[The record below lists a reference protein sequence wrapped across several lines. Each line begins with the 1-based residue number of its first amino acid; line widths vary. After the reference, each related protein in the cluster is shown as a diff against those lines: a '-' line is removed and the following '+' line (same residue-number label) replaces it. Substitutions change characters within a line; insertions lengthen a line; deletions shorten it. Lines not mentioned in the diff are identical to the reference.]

1 LKKHFF
7 YICACLLVLVAA
19 AQQVGKHIV
28 KGNELFQE
36 GQYAEAEA
44 AYRQALAADINNVK
58 AQYNLAA
65 SLVKQDK
72 LTDAQN
78 IYARLVEQEDEAIRA
93 ASFYNQA
100 VIYTNQKK
108 LEESIAS
115 YKNALKIDPSDSEA
129 RENLQKAL
137 QELKKQQKS
146 SENQQD
152 RKQQQKPQSKM
163 SQKEAERKLKLLE
176 EKEKAAQERLQK
188 QKERGGSS
196 LPKDW

>member
-1 LKKHFF
+1 ME
-7 YICACLLVLVAA
+7 
-19 AQQVGKHIV
+19 KHISR
-28 KGNELFQE
+28 GNDYFKEEL
-36 GQYAEAEA
+36 YVEAEA
-44 AYRQALAADINNVK
+44 SFRQALEADNNNVK

-65 SLVKQDK
+65 SLVKQGK
-72 LTDAQN
+72 LTDAEN
-78 IYARLVEQEDEAIRA
+78 IYNRLVEHEDDAIRS
-93 ASFYNQA
+93 ASFYNQG
-100 VIYTNQKK
+100 VVLTNQKK

-115 YKNALKIDPSDSEA
+115 YKNALKINPSDSEA

-137 QELKKQQKS
+137 QELKKQKS
-146 SENQQD
+146 SSSQQED
-152 RKQQQKPQSKM
+152 RKQQEKPQSKM